1 MATFKKLSSL
11 LFWRTYTL
19 GRFISHVCHDA
30 WYTLV
35 FGQYYFIN
43 QIRMSVSVFP
53 YWSLVTEKSMGKNPT
68 ECRKASEMYKLW
80 AVLVLAFFLVWA
92 SLDPSGKHVHC
103 THVGF
108 FNALIF
114 AALAVYCPITVS
126 YHLSIFPVHVATC
139 TTWGGAER
147 GGCGEHDVQHRGQQQ
162 ESKMPCFLFLWS
174 PDAHSSRSRF

>member
-1 MATFKKLSSL
+1 MMPG
-11 LFWRTYTL
+11 TL
-19 GRFISHVCHDA
+19 
-30 WYTLV
+30 WV

-43 QIRMSVSVFP
+43 QIRLSVSVFP

-162 ESKMPCFLFLWS
+162 QSKMLCFLFLWS